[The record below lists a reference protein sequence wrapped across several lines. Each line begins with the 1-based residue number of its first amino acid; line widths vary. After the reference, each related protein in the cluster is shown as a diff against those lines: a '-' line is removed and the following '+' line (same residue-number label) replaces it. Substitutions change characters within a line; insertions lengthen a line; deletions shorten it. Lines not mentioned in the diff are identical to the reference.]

1 MKILATVKRVPDP
14 ETSIKVKPDGSGI
27 VTDNIKWVINP
38 FDEIAIEEAL
48 RIKEKVAGSEVV
60 LVSIGG
66 NAAPIDVK
74 EQLRTGLAMGADR
87 AVLVVTDKVLEPLV
101 VARVL
106 AKIVETEKPDLVI
119 MGKQAIDDD
128 SNAAGQMLA
137 ELLGWPQATF
147 ASKVE
152 LAADQKSATVLRE
165 VDGGLETLSI
175 PLPAIVTADLRLNEP
190 RYASL
195 PGIMKARKKELKEIP
210 IADLEKAGLDVAPRV
225 QLVKMEPPP
234 KRQAGKRV
242 ESVEQLV
249 ELLHTEAKVI

>member
-1 MKILATVKRVPDP
+1 VKILVTVKRVPDP
-14 ETSIKVKPDGSGI
+14 ETVIKIAPDGAGI
-27 VTDNIKWVINP
+27 VTDNVKWVVNP

-48 RIKEKVAGSEVV
+48 RIKEKAGGADVV
-60 LVSIGG
+60 LISIGQKT
-66 NAAPIDVK
+66 AQ

-87 AVLVVTDKVLEPLV
+87 AILVISEQALEPLA

-106 AKIVETEKPDLVI
+106 AKVIDGEKPDLVI

-128 SNAAGQMLA
+128 SNCAGQMLA

-147 ASKVE
+147 ASKIE
-152 LAADQKSATVLRE
+152 LDGKSAKVTRE
-165 VDGGLETLSI
+165 VDGGLEVLGV

-210 IADLEKAGLDVAPRV
+210 LADLGVDTAPKAKV
-225 QLVKMEPPP
+225 VKLETPP
-234 KRQAGKRV
+234 KRSAGRKV
-242 ESVEQLV
+242 GSVQELV
-249 ELLHTEAKVI
+249 QVLHNEAKVI

>member
-1 MKILATVKRVPDP
+1 VKIFATVKRVPDP

-27 VTDNIKWVINP
+27 VTDNIKWVVNP
-38 FDEIAIEEAL
+38 FDEIAVEESL
-48 RIKEKVAGSEVV
+48 RIREKVAGSEVV
-60 LVSIGG
+60 LVSVGSK
-66 NAAPIDVK
+66 VVQ

-87 AVLVVTDKVLEPLV
+87 AILVVSDDNLEPLA

-119 MGKQAIDDD
+119 LGKQAIDDD
-128 SNAAGQMLA
+128 SNAVGQMLA

-147 ASKVE
+147 ASKLE
-152 LAADQKSATVLRE
+152 LSGDQKSATVMRE
-165 VDGGLETLSI
+165 VDGGLETLSF

-210 IADLEKAGLDVAPRV
+210 VADLGVDVAPKV
-225 QLVKMEPPP
+225 KLVKMDPPP
-234 KRQAGKRV
+234 KRQAGKKV
-242 ESVEQLV
+242 ESVDQLV
-249 ELLHTEAKVI
+249 NLLHTEAKVI

>member
-1 MKILATVKRVPDP
+1 VKILATVKRVPDP

-48 RIKEKVAGSEVV
+48 RIKEKNAGSEVV
-60 LVSIGG
+60 LVSIG
-66 NAAPIDVK
+66 AKVVQ

-87 AVLVVTDKVLEPLV
+87 AILVLTEDALEPLA

-106 AKIVETEKPDLVI
+106 AKLVETEKPELIVL
-119 MGKQAIDDD
+119 GKQAIDDD

-152 LAADQKSATVLRE
+152 LAADQKSATVIRE
-165 VDGGLETLSI
+165 VDGGLETLSV

-195 PGIMKARKKELKEIP
+195 PGIMKARKKELKEIA
-210 IADLEKAGLDVAPRV
+210 IGDLGVDVAPKAQV
-225 QLVKMEPPP
+225 VKMDPPP

>member
-1 MKILATVKRVPDP
+1 VKILATVKRVPDP

-60 LVSIGG
+60 LVSIG
-66 NAAPIDVK
+66 DKVVQ

-87 AVLVVTDKVLEPLV
+87 AILVVTTEALDPLA

-106 AKIVETEKPDLVI
+106 AKIVETEKPELVV

-152 LAADQKSATVLRE
+152 LTSDQKSATVVRE
-165 VDGGLETLSI
+165 VDGGLETLSF
-175 PLPAIVTADLRLNEP
+175 PLPGIVTADLRLNEP

-195 PGIMKARKKELKEIP
+195 PGIMKARKKEMKELAIG
-210 IADLEKAGLDVAPRV
+210 DLGVDVAPRAKI
-225 QLVKMEPPP
+225 VKMDPPP
-234 KRQAGKRV
+234 KRQAGKKV
-242 ESVEQLV
+242 ESVQQLV
-249 ELLHTEAKVI
+249 ELLHSEAKVI

>member
-48 RIKEKVAGSEVV
+48 RIKEKHAGSEVV
-60 LVSIGG
+60 LASIG
-66 NAAPIDVK
+66 AKVVQ

-87 AVLVVTDKVLEPLV
+87 AILVLTDDALDPLA

-106 AKIVETEKPDLVI
+106 AKIVETEKPDLIV

-152 LAADQKSATVLRE
+152 LAADQKSMTVTRE
-165 VDGGLETLSI
+165 VDGGLETVGA

-210 IADLEKAGLDVAPRV
+210 IADLGVDVAPKA
-225 QLVKMEPPP
+225 QIVKMDPPP
-234 KRQAGKRV
+234 KRQAGKKV